1 MGGRWSII
9 WGGWGGHDGFW
20 GEWGGM
26 GWVGHYFEWV
36 EVSGKNF
43 LVGKGEWS

>member
-1 MGGRWSII
+1 MQEVFGGGGGGR
-9 WGGWGGHDGFW
+9 GWG
-20 GEWGGM
+20 
-26 GWVGHYFEWV
+26 GHYFEWV